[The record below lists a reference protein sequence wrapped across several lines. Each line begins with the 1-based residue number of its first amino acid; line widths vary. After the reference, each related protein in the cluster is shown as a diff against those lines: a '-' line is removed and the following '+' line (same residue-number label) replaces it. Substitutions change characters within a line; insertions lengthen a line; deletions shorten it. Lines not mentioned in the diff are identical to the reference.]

1 MTFVKQRDVCNT
13 HTHTH
18 THAVVFTLESSNIP
32 CTVLAYILVRLG
44 LLVIVG
50 LVDYLEYIV

>member
-13 HTHTH
+13 HTH
-18 THAVVFTLESSNIP
+18 AVGFTLESSNIP
-32 CTVLAYILVRLG
+32 CTVLAYILLGFG